1 MSVTVQCTVVMPTGK
16 LAGASLLTL
25 ATPQLSLVP
34 GTPRF
39 SPVMLHRPGA
49 ALVVMLAGHVML
61 GGWLSTT
68 TMVCG
73 QVLLLP
79 PASVTVQVTIVV
91 PTGKLAGASL
101 VTLP

>member
-1 MSVTVQCTVVMPTGK
+1 MTVTVCAQLLVLPWTSVAVQCTVVMPTGK
-16 LAGASLLTL
+16 VAGASLLTL

-39 SPVMLHRPGA
+39 SPVMLQRPGA
-49 ALVVMLAGHVML
+49 ALVVMLAGQVIE

-68 TMVCG
+68 VTVCE

-79 PASVTVQVTIVV
+79 LVSNTVQRT
-91 PTGKLAGASL
+91 
-101 VTLP
+101 